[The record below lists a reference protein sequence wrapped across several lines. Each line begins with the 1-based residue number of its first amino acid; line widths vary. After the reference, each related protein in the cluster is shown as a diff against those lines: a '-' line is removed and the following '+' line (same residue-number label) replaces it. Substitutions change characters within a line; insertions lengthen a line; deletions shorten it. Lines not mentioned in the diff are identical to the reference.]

1 MSSVLRLYRSSFERY
16 FQRDG
21 VEYDT
26 YFDDWT
32 SLLRDANAGE
42 GYNSDQE
49 GVFEALAVDE
59 RARRVRRSALL
70 GTEYARFMAWLAA
83 RDEMGLYE
91 EFEGVLR
98 MERTTGEYPGVPV
111 RDIGILN

>member
-1 MSSVLRLYRSSFERY
+1 MSMVLRRYRSSFERY

-21 VEYDT
+21 VKYDT

-70 GTEYARFMAWLAA
+70 GTEHARFMAWLAA